1 MGDEGE
7 FDIDALL
14 EAPYVKEVKWGDKRF
29 RFEIVWT
36 NLLIMKEEI
45 GWNDQIDA
53 LELQFFGI

>member
-29 RFEIVWT
+29 RFDKVWT
-36 NLLIMKEEI
+36 NLLTTKEEI

-53 LELQFFGI
+53 LEL